1 MKLASIL
8 TGRGDVLGFETRDG
22 RVAELSS
29 AMVLS
34 GYGQGAAPTDM
45 IALIEAGP
53 DHWARIARAVAM
65 ARDAD
70 EDELV
75 VHDPQAVTWRPPVRR
90 PSKIVC
96 LALNNSANKARIL
109 QGPDHPAYF
118 VKPWSA
124 LIGAGDNIV
133 CRPEYGRVHPEP
145 ELAVVIGRKAKDVP
159 ASEAMGHVFG
169 YAIHNDLTSPT
180 MRDEDTFRY
189 RAIHPKPGDPA
200 GIAYVDSW
208 VSYPGR
214 YKSAD
219 TFSALGPWLATANE
233 APDPHALKV
242 RCSHNG
248 RLVTEDT
255 TANLTF
261 KTAEVIAFVS
271 RYMTL
276 VPGDVI
282 SMGTALAASPS
293 GGAVQNIDLN
303 RLGGVV
309 TVEIEGL
316 GSLSNGVAWA

>member
-1 MKLASIL
+1 M
-8 TGRGDVLGFETRDG
+8 
-22 RVAELSS
+22 
-29 AMVLS
+29 M
-34 GYGQGAAPTDM
+34 
-45 IALIEAGP
+45 ALIEAGP
-53 DHWARIARAVAM
+53 DHWARVARAVAA
-65 ARDAD
+65 AREAPD
-70 EDELV
+70 EELV
-75 VHDPQAVTWRPPVRR
+75 VYAAEEVTWRPPVRR

-96 LALNNSANKARIL
+96 LALNNSANKDRIL
-109 QGPDHPAYF
+109 KGPQHPAYF

-124 LIGAGDNIV
+124 LIGSGDNV
-133 CRPEYGRVHPEP
+133 LCRPEYGRVHPEP
-145 ELAVVIGRKAKDVP
+145 ELAVVIGRKAKDV
-159 ASEAMGHVFG
+159 AAEDALGHVFG
-169 YAIHNDLTSPT
+169 YAVHNDLTSPT
-180 MRDEDTFRY
+180 MRDDDTFQY
-189 RAIHPKPGDPA
+189 RAIHPKPDGSS
-200 GIAYVDSW
+200 GVVYVESW

-219 TFSALGPWLATANE
+219 TFSALGPWLATVDE
-233 APDPHALKV
+233 VPDPHALRV

-282 SMGTALAASPS
+282 SLGTALAASPT

-303 RLGGVV
+303 RMGGVV

-316 GSLSNGVAWA
+316 GELSNGVAWA